1 MFKFHG
7 LLREKLGPVTQTS
20 IWGPR
25 LTLLIL
31 RKLLPAWGRGR
42 LRNGVF
48 PPLQVYRNLQL
59 FMDNKGPGT
68 SSLTG

>member
-1 MFKFHG
+1 M
-7 LLREKLGPVTQTS
+7 QTS
-20 IWGPR
+20 IWGPH

-31 RKLLPAWGRGR
+31 RRLLPAWGRGH
-42 LRNGVF
+42 LGHSIF
-48 PPLQVYRNLQL
+48 PSLQVYRNLQL